1 MAVLSN
7 VTMAHGQHISLPKT
21 FSSGDVN
28 EWFKRFDICS
38 KTSGWNGETKAKRFP
53 TLLEG
58 EVLAV
63 CSIQEY
69 MVGSKYSHY
78 TVVFTHN
85 FLDLLWA
92 NEFDQQLRVVFIR
105 RGTSENKKIGRWSG
119 AYILLT

>member
-1 MAVLSN
+1 MQQDKRV
-7 VTMAHGQHISLPKT
+7 
-21 FSSGDVN
+21 
-28 EWFKRFDICS
+28 EWRDKSEEVPNAAR
-38 KTSGWNGETKAKRFP
+38 
-53 TLLEG
+53 G

-78 TVVFTHN
+78 TVMFTHN

-105 RGTSENKKIGRWSG
+105 RGTSSENKKIGRWSG
-119 AYILLT
+119 AYILST

>member
-1 MAVLSN
+1 MAVLLN
-7 VTMAHGQHISLPKT
+7 VTMAHDQHISLPKT

-28 EWFKRFDICS
+28 QRLIFAARQA
-38 KTSGWNGETKAKRFP
+38 GGMETKAKKFL

-78 TVVFTHN
+78 TVMFTHN

-92 NEFDQQLRVVFIR
+92 NKLDEQLR
-105 RGTSENKKIGRWSG
+105 TSENNIGRCFG
-119 AYILLT
+119 AYILSI